1 MWKPLP
7 CDGEPVRCALTP
19 SPVPACDP
27 AKGEAAM
34 ADVDAVR
41 RSIVDSAAASEKA
54 PGAVPGRFELLS
66 GAAPDDACI
75 GYPL

>member
-1 MWKPLP
+1 M
-7 CDGEPVRCALTP
+7 RCALTP
-19 SPVPACDP
+19 SPAPACDP

-41 RSIVDSAAASEKA
+41 RSIAGSAAASEKA
-54 PGAVPGRFELLS
+54 PGAVPGRFELLW

-75 GYPL
+75 GHTL